1 MGGNSYYE
9 VIGVRRDAGVEE
21 IRHAYLHAARQAHPD
36 VAGPSGEA
44 RMRELNEAWATL
56 RDEEK
61 RAFYDLSIPDLPAP
75 AAGGRAGDESRATRV
90 RTTPLPRAGR
100 VGADYHW
107 PTPPHH
113 LDFSGLHPNQR
124 SGPPPTGQPPI
135 GQPATGRPGGA
146 QFGGGEQF
154 TPPSPTPVDQTV
166 GRGTLGRGTRFAP
179 LVLFAIGGLIG
190 ACGAATSSPSLLVIA
205 AVVVV
210 VSALGALIVRL
221 ASATAAKERG
231 VGSQN
236 R

>member
-9 VIGVRRDAGVEE
+9 VIGVRRDAEVEE
-21 IRHAYLHAARQAHPD
+21 IHHAYLHAARQAHPD

-124 SGPPPTGQPPI
+124 SGPPPTG
-135 GQPATGRPGGA
+135 RPGGA

-179 LVLFAIGGLIG
+179 LVLFAIGGLTG

-221 ASATAAKERG
+221 ASATTAKERG

>member
-9 VIGVRRDAGVEE
+9 VIGVRRDAEVEE
-21 IRHAYLHAARQAHPD
+21 IHHAYLHAARQAHPD

-113 LDFSGLHPNQR
+113 LDFSDLHPNQR
-124 SGPPPTGQPPI
+124 S

-146 QFGGGEQF
+146 QFGGKEQF

-205 AVVVV
+205 AVFVV

>member
-113 LDFSGLHPNQR
+113 LDFSDLHPNQR
-124 SGPPPTGQPPI
+124 SGQPP
-135 GQPATGRPGGA
+135 TGRPGGA
-146 QFGGGEQF
+146 QFGGKEQF

-179 LVLFAIGGLIG
+179 LVLFAIGGLTG

-221 ASATAAKERG
+221 ASATTAKERG

>member
-9 VIGVRRDAGVEE
+9 VIGVRRDAEVEE
-21 IRHAYLHAARQAHPD
+21 IHHAYLHAARQAHPD

-124 SGPPPTGQPPI
+124 SGPPPTG
-135 GQPATGRPGGA
+135 RPGGA

-166 GRGTLGRGTRFAP
+166 GRGTLGRGT
-179 LVLFAIGGLIG
+179 
-190 ACGAATSSPSLLVIA
+190 
-205 AVVVV
+205 
-210 VSALGALIVRL
+210 LG
-221 ASATAAKERG
+221 RG
-231 VGSQN
+231 
-236 R
+236 

>member
-113 LDFSGLHPNQR
+113 LDFSDLHPNQR
-124 SGPPPTGQPPI
+124 SGQPP
-135 GQPATGRPGGA
+135 TGRPGGA
-146 QFGGGEQF
+146 QFGGKEQF

>member
-113 LDFSGLHPNQR
+113 LDFSDLHPNQR
-124 SGPPPTGQPPI
+124 SGQPP
-135 GQPATGRPGGA
+135 TGRPGGA
-146 QFGGGEQF
+146 QFGGKEQF

-205 AVVVV
+205 AVFVV